1 MAKDIEYKYNETELK
16 NIVKFL
22 SKNHTIKIGVLGKS
36 KKGTYEG
43 IGAVELAAQHE
54 FGAYSHQINNYIPR
68 RSFLELTKE
77 KKMESYNLWLISRK
91 KTIYKKIADG
101 NGEAFLNLIG
111 KKWVAWVKET
121 FIDEGPGWQELSE
134 ITIQKRR
141 EKSGRAP
148 GNETAERFPIL
159 RDTGALMRSITHEVI
174 SD

>member
-1 MAKDIEYKYNETELK
+1 MANEIEYKYNEMELK

-43 IGAVELAAQHE
+43 IGAVELATVHE
-54 FGAYSHQINNYIPR
+54 FGSFDERIPR
-68 RSFLELTKE
+68 RSFLEKTKE
-77 KKMESYNLWLISRK
+77 KKMLTYHLWLLNKK

-111 KKWVAWVKET
+111 TKWVAWVKET
-121 FIDEGPGWQELSE
+121 FIDEGPGWPALKKR
-134 ITIQKRR
+134 TIAARR
-141 EKSGRAP
+141 RKSTKAP
-148 GNETAERFPIL
+148 GNETPEKFPIL
-159 RDTGALMRSITHEVI
+159 RDTSALMRSITHEVI